1 MYFLPTC
8 LCIFGIAWLI
18 GSYFLAAE
26 TSSVTLAHVDWPEVA
41 NCTVLEIRR
50 GSVFSGVPV
59 SRQTNT
65 SACAKQSTECTP
77 LCVVRVECPVVK
89 ANSTGEFETLVAMST
104 NELFPGI
111 SESSAPALCSGSTN
125 ASSHSPVIKIL
136 RNPHTL
142 QNDNTFTSLYEC
154 LVEDFGCCSECSE
167 LDSPTQIRGLESTL
181 RMQIFGISMGLG
193 LAMIVAGAVMLIVI
207 VYFAQIG
214 PFRERARLRAR
225 LQNPPD
231 FRRRDREE
239 HENAADDINLDMN
252 DRRGGQPNADNAAPL
267 PSAPAARSGRR
278 RHRSRRR
285 DQDRR
290 NNAEPQQ
297 PHVAIEPFDDDFD
310 TSPSAAAAPVAVT
323 CKGCAAPIDA
333 NTLACIR
340 CGKVSEER
348 LERAAFEFGGGE
360 LERQCT
366 VCLDDIESGTRV
378 VTLPCAHLYHID
390 CIAAWLDKKNVCP
403 QCLTVVK

>member
-1 MYFLPTC
+1 MSSVYFLPTC
-8 LCIFGIAWLI
+8 LCVFGIAWLI
-18 GSYFLAAE
+18 GAYILAAGA
-26 TSSVTLAHVDWPEVA
+26 SNFARAHVGWPEVA
-41 NCTVLEIRR
+41 NCTVLETRR
-50 GSVFSGVPV
+50 GSVFSGVPL
-59 SRQTNT
+59 SRQTSQCAQQ
-65 SACAKQSTECTP
+65 SAECTP

-89 ANSTGEFETLVAMST
+89 ENSTGEFETLVAMST
-104 NELFPGI
+104 NELFPGL
-111 SESSAPALCSGSTN
+111 SESSAPALCSGN
-125 ASSHSPVIKIL
+125 ASSNSPSINIL
-136 RNPHTL
+136 RNPDAL
-142 QNDNTFTSLYEC
+142 QNNYTFTSLYDC

-167 LDSPTQIRGLESTL
+167 LDSPAQIRNLESTL
-181 RMQIFGISMGLG
+181 RTQIFVNAMGLG
-193 LAMIVAGAVMLIVI
+193 LALTAAGAITLSVV
-207 VYFAQIG
+207 VYFAHIG
-214 PFRERARLRAR
+214 PYRERAQLRAR

-239 HENAADDINLDMN
+239 HENAADDINLDLN
-252 DRRGGQPNADNAAPL
+252 GRRDGQPNAANAAPL
-267 PSAPAARSGRR
+267 PSAPPARRR

-285 DQDRR
+285 GQDRR
-290 NNAEPQQ
+290 NNADPEQ
-297 PHVAIEPFDDDFD
+297 PNVAIEPFDDNFD
-310 TSPSAAAAPVAVT
+310 TSPSAAAPAVAVI
-323 CKGCAAPIDA
+323 CKGCATPIDA